1 MAIGDCGNWRGMRSN
16 TSSAGRPNATG
27 PRCRRLQGCALILA
41 AAAAL
46 AVGPRLAPALQAA
59 SLEIEVSW
67 AEAQREIRPRQASVT
82 ANRRIRALLQ
92 GDSSITETM
101 STEGESSPGQETG
114 RFRGEPWAGRAS
126 VSWQAEDSRT
136 FVRTATYPQHLE
148 VLRLTIASEGSC
160 RATLSF
166 QLRPG
171 FREYL
176 KWSPSDGSLMYFS
189 ALTAGGIT
197 CRAAGAF

>member
-1 MAIGDCGNWRGMRSN
+1 MRSYTSSSRRASAIGHRCG
-16 TSSAGRPNATG
+16 
-27 PRCRRLQGCALILA
+27 LQGCVLILA
-41 AAAAL
+41 AAVAV
-46 AVGPRLAPALQAA
+46 AVGPRHAPALQAA
-59 SLEIEVSW
+59 SLDIEVSW
-67 AEAQREIRPRQASVT
+67 AEAQRQIRPQQANVT
-82 ANRRIRALLQ
+82 VNRRVRAVLN

-101 STEGESSPGQETG
+101 STEGPAGPGQETG
-114 RFRGEPWAGRAS
+114 RFRGESWAGRAS
-126 VSWQAEDSRT
+126 VSWQVEDSRT

-148 VLRLTIASEGSC
+148 VLRLTVASDKSC

-176 KWSPSDGSLMYFS
+176 KWNPSDGSLQYFS
-189 ALTAGGIT
+189 AVTAGGIT

>member
-1 MAIGDCGNWRGMRSN
+1 MRSN
-16 TSSAGRPNATG
+16 TSSAPRASAIG
-27 PRCRRLQGCALILA
+27 PRCRRLQGCVLILA
-41 AAAAL
+41 GAVAL
-46 AVGPRLAPALQAA
+46 AGPRLAAALQAA
-59 SLEIEVSW
+59 SLEFEVSW
-67 AEAQREIRPRQASVT
+67 AEAQREIRPQQANVT
-82 ANRRIRALLQ
+82 VNRRIRALLQ

-101 STEGESSPGQETG
+101 STEGEAPGQETG

-126 VSWQAEDSRT
+126 ASWQAEDSRT

-148 VLRLTIASEGSC
+148 VLRLTVTSEGSC
-160 RATLSF
+160 RAALSF

-176 KWSPSDGSLMYFS
+176 KWSPSDGRLMYFS

-197 CRAAGAF
+197 CRAAGTF